1 MMENYELADMIFR
14 NLSDGYDDEEHR
26 AETVITLYNELSQLP
41 DNSYIKIALSKI
53 CERIEELEM

>member
-1 MMENYELADMIFR
+1 MLGENIMMENYELADMIFR

-41 DNSYIKIALSKI
+41 DNSY
-53 CERIEELEM
+53 